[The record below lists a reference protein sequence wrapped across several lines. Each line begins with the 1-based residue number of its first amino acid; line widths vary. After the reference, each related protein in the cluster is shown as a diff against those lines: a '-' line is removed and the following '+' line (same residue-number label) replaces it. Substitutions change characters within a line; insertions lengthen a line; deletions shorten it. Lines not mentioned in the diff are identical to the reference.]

1 MYLDVMQSKY
11 GESVSLIPDMN
22 GIDFKMGD
30 LEVQMS
36 LLSILVDSKD
46 VSIEKLIEMI
56 NDLEKCVGCLIQE
69 NIYLVVT
76 CNQN

>member
-36 LLSILVDSKD
+36 LFSIVVDSKD

-56 NDLEKCVGCLIQE
+56 NDFGEMRGVLNSGKYIFGCNL
-69 NIYLVVT
+69 
-76 CNQN
+76 

>member
-22 GIDFKMGD
+22 GIDFKMGY

-36 LLSILVDSKD
+36 LFSILVDSKD

>member
-11 GESVSLIPDMN
+11 CESVSLIPDMN

-36 LLSILVDSKD
+36 LFAILVDSKD

-56 NDLEKCVGCLIQE
+56 NDLDKCVGCLIQE
-69 NIYLVVT
+69 SICLVVT
-76 CNQN
+76 CNQS